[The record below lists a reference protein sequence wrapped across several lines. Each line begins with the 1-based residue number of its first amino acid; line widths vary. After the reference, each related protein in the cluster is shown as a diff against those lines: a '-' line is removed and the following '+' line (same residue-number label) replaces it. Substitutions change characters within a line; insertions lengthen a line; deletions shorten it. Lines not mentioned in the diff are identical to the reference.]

1 MENVMFV
8 EYLFKSKP
16 CSTPFNCPTNLVIG
30 VINIIINLILQV
42 EKHRHEKKKKKISA
56 LLNVTLLV
64 NDAVVI

>member
-16 CSTPFNCPTNLVIG
+16 CSTSFNCPTNLVIG
-30 VINIIINLILQV
+30 VINIIINLIL
-42 EKHRHEKKKKKISA
+42 EKHRHEKKKKISA